1 MINILHLIK
10 AIISG
15 FTTGIAISIPLGP
28 AAIESINQTI
38 SKGVKKGFIVS
49 LGAITA
55 DMVYLI
61 LINCGLSRLLHH
73 NGTTKSLFWII
84 SGIILVAMQYNDL
97 NKLDNDT
104 HYKCN
109 TLTAFPFWS
118 GFILTFSNPMTPTLW
133 IGLSSTVIRLWRRT
147 GIFYYYS
154 FILSILTGMIT
165 WFGILNILAYKG
177 LNIFKP
183 SHSKKASVLMKW
195 IILFLGIGFIIIGL
209 TKLISNGFK

>member
-15 FTTGIAISIPLGP
+15 FTTGVAISIPLGP

-55 DMVYLI
+55 DMTYLI
-61 LINCGLSRLLHH
+61 LINCGLSRLFHH
-73 NGTTKSLFWII
+73 NRITKSLFWIV

-97 NKLDNDT
+97 NKLDSDSHHNP
-104 HYKCN
+104 N
-109 TLTAFPFWS
+109 TLDSFPFWS

-133 IGLSSTVIRLWRRT
+133 LGLSSTVIPLWHRV

-165 WFGILNILAYKG
+165 WFAILNILAYKG

-195 IILFLGIGFIIIGL
+195 VILFLGIAFILIGF
-209 TKLISNGFK
+209 TKLISNDFK

>member
-1 MINILHLIK
+1 MINMLHLIK

-28 AAIESINQTI
+28 AAIESVNQTI
-38 SKGVKKGFIVS
+38 SKGFKRGFIVS

-55 DMVYLI
+55 DMAYLI
-61 LINCGLSRLLHH
+61 LINCGLSKLFQH

-97 NKLDNDT
+97 TKPDDQNQHNV
-104 HYKCN
+104 N
-109 TLTAFPFWS
+109 TLSSFPFWS

-133 IGLSSTVIRLWRRT
+133 LGLSGTVIRLWRHT

-154 FILSILTGMIT
+154 FILSILIGMVT

-183 SHSKKASVLMKW
+183 GHSKKASIIMKW
-195 IILFLGIGFIIIGL
+195 IILLLGIAFIILGL
-209 TKLISNGFK
+209 SKLIFSCFK

>member
-1 MINILHLIK
+1 MINILHIIK

-38 SKGVKKGFIVS
+38 SKGFKKGFIVS
-49 LGAITA
+49 LGAIAA
-55 DMVYLI
+55 DMAYLI
-61 LINCGLSRLLHH
+61 LINCGLSRLLQH

-97 NKLDNDT
+97 NKLDTQNQ
-104 HYKCN
+104 HKIN
-109 TLTAFPFWS
+109 TLNSFPFWS

-133 IGLSSTVIRLWRRT
+133 IGLSGTVIRLWRRVGT
-147 GIFYYYS
+147 FYYYS
-154 FILSILTGMIT
+154 FILSILTGMVT

-183 SHSKKASVLMKW
+183 SHSKKASILMKW
-195 IILFLGIGFIIIGL
+195 IILFLGIGFIILGL
-209 TKLISNGFK
+209 IKLIFNGFK